1 MEQGQESSGGDSR
14 KMVGSHHPLA
24 RPHAVPGVRD
34 NTGGSEMPAEIL
46 HRRAVTTRVRLAWSG
61 AAGQV
66 EQCVLLSEAG
76 CGILRLWQSIYQLLH
91 GSEVFRASSPEI
103 FEVQTRKLT
112 RILFR
117 TEALIIGH
125 KQRISPGH
133 LERISRLR
141 SEGSVWAFYSA
152 HLVKLRL
159 SLGDRRG
166 RGAVSEF

>member
-1 MEQGQESSGGDSR
+1 
-14 KMVGSHHPLA
+14 MVGSHHPLA
-24 RPHAVPGVRD
+24 RPHAVPGMRD
-34 NTGGSEMPAEIL
+34 NAGGSEMPDEIL
-46 HRRAVTTRVRLAWSG
+46 HWRAVTTRVRLAWSG
-61 AAGQV
+61 ASAAGQV
-66 EQCVLLSEAG
+66 EQCVLLSEVG

-91 GSEVFRASSPEI
+91 GGEVFRASSPEI
-103 FEVQTRKLT
+103 FQVQTRKLT

-141 SEGSVWAFYSA
+141 SEGSVWAFYSV

-166 RGAVSEF
+166 QGAVSEF